1 VKPAPFSYHC
11 PRTLGEALHLLATLD
26 NARILAG
33 GQSLVPMLNFR
44 LAAPDHV
51 IDLGGIAVLAGIE
64 ETPEGLVVGAMTS
77 QRLIERSPLVRRRCP
92 LLSEAVSHV
101 GHQQTRNRGTIG
113 GSLCHLDPAAELPV
127 AAAALDA
134 TLEATSSTGTR
145 RLPFREFPAGYLTS
159 RLRPEEI
166 LTRVEF
172 PAFDPGAGW
181 AFVEF
186 NRRPADFAIVSVAVM
201 LVTDAT
207 GKVSQARI
215 AIGGLG
221 PAPRRIGAA
230 EIRLIGQNWNAAL
243 GDEVAA
249 IAAASPA
256 EGDALYPEDYRQ
268 HLAGV
273 LTRRALDKAFART
286 RSSADA

>member
-1 VKPAPFSYHC
+1 MKPAPFSYHC
-11 PRTLGEALHLLATLD
+11 PHTLDEALHLLATLD

-33 GQSLVPMLNFR
+33 GQSLVPMLNLR

-51 IDLGGIAVLAGIE
+51 IDLGRIPALAGIE
-64 ETPEGLVVGAMTS
+64 ETPDGLVIGAMTS

-134 TLEATSSTGTR
+134 ILEATSSTGTR
-145 RLPFREFPAGYLTS
+145 RLPFHEFPAGYLTS
-159 RLRPEEI
+159 QLRPEEMLARI
-166 LTRVEF
+166 AV
-172 PAFDPGAGW
+172 PAFDPGVGW

-201 LVTDAT
+201 VAT
-207 GKVSQARI
+207 GATGTVGQARI

-221 PAPRRIGAA
+221 PAPRRIDAA
-230 EIRLIGQNWNAAL
+230 EAEFVGRSWNSSLADDIAAI
-243 GDEVAA
+243 VAA
-249 IAAASPA
+249 CPA
-256 EGDALYPEDYRQ
+256 EGDALYPGDYRQ
-268 HLAGV
+268 HIAGV
-273 LTRRALDKAFART
+273 LTRRALDKAFARAQGA
-286 RSSADA
+286 ADA